1 MIGCCRGGGE
11 QGAQRE
17 GGRKEEAPATTQRTR
32 LLLRTVTNRTT
43 GEREREA
50 GWMFMFASKTRK
62 CSVITTWIGSDD
74 NANRAR
80 GFNVEMDQINELP
93 DKYHHGMLMV

>member
-1 MIGCCRGGGE
+1 
-11 QGAQRE
+11 
-17 GGRKEEAPATTQRTR
+17 
-32 LLLRTVTNRTT
+32 
-43 GEREREA
+43 
-50 GWMFMFASKTRK
+50 MFMFASKTRK

-80 GFNVEMDQINELP
+80 GFNVEMDQIDELP

>member
-1 MIGCCRGGGE
+1 MIGCCRGGESRARRGREEGRGTCYNATHEAVVANGNE
-11 QGAQRE
+11 QDDRRKRE
-17 GGRKEEAPATTQRTR
+17 K
-32 LLLRTVTNRTT
+32 
-43 GEREREA
+43 EA
-50 GWMFMFASKTRK
+50 GWMLMFASKTRK

-93 DKYHHGMLMV
+93 EKYHHGMLMV